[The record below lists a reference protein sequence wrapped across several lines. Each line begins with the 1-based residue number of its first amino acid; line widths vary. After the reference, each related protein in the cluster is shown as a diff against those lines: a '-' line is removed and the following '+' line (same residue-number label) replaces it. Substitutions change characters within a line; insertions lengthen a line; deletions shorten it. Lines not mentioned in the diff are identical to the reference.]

1 MAPSLLSAVA
11 AVALAATASNAAVAD
26 VSAGVEHT
34 PRMHTASGASWPIAD
49 EWRPNA
55 TRYRQRLNQ
64 QKLHRLINAQQ
75 QAQLL
80 AANATPLSCTLA
92 PRTDFE
98 RRCCLRHPT
107 SPTCGDIRALAFA
120 QNCSWASGCCARH
133 RKSLACV
140 LSPENPSAEML
151 LARHRARRAGHRH
164 APSRHRHN
172 KVGASAKLIDDERS
186 RRRWIKFG
194 MAASAIPLLALCI
207 LCTKSTR

>member
-1 MAPSLLSAVA
+1 MA
-11 AVALAATASNAAVAD
+11 ALALLTVSPSATAGASVD
-26 VSAGVEHT
+26 GTS
-34 PRMHTASGASWPIAD
+34 RMHTASGDRWPAA

-55 TRYRQRLNQ
+55 TRYMQRLNKH
-64 QKLHRLINAQQ
+64 KLPRLIDASQ

-107 SPTCGDIRALAFA
+107 SPTCGEIRQIAFN

-164 APSRHRHN
+164 SPSRHRHN
-172 KVGASAKLIDDERS
+172 KVGAAAKLIDDERS

-194 MAASAIPLLALCI
+194 MAAAAIPLFALAI
-207 LCTKSTR
+207 LCTKNKR

>member
-11 AVALAATASNAAVAD
+11 AVALVAATTSNAAAIDIPGGD
-26 VSAGVEHT
+26 VDA
-34 PRMHTASGASWPIAD
+34 PRMHTASGDRWPVAD

-107 SPTCGDIRALAFA
+107 SPTCGDIRQMAFS
-120 QNCSWASGCCARH
+120 QNCTWASGCCARH

-151 LARHRARRAGHRH
+151 LARHRLRRAGHRH

-172 KVGASAKLIDDERS
+172 KVGAAAKLIDDEKS

-194 MAASAIPLLALCI
+194 MAAAAIPLLALSI
-207 LCTKSTR
+207 LCTKNR

>member
-1 MAPSLLSAVA
+1 MAAFALLTVCAEPGVG
-11 AVALAATASNAAVAD
+11 
-26 VSAGVEHT
+26 VST
-34 PRMHTASGASWPIAD
+34 TASGDRWPAA

-55 TRYRQRLNQ
+55 TRYMQRLNKH
-64 QKLHRLINAQQ
+64 KLHRLIDASQ

-151 LARHRARRAGHRH
+151 LARHRLRRAGHRH

-172 KVGASAKLIDDERS
+172 KVGAAAKLIDDEKS

-194 MAASAIPLLALCI
+194 MAAAAIPLLALSI

>member
-1 MAPSLLSAVA
+1 MAARLVTAA
-11 AVALAATASNAAVAD
+11 TAVALVAAAAGSAAAAD
-26 VSAGVEHT
+26 IDVRP
-34 PRMHTASGASWPIAD
+34 PRMHTTSGAAWPIAD

-55 TRYRQRLNQ
+55 TRYRQRLNE
-64 QKLHRLINAQQ
+64 QKLHRLIDATQ

-98 RRCCLRHPT
+98 RPRCLRHPT
-107 SPTCGDIRALAFA
+107 SPTCGEIRQIAFS
-120 QNCSWASGCCARH
+120 QNCTWASGCCARH

-172 KVGASAKLIDDERS
+172 KVGAAAKLIDDERS

-194 MAASAIPLLALCI
+194 MAASAIPLLAICI
-207 LCTKSTR
+207 LCTKNKR